1 MTVDVCPLLLLQTEV
16 CWMAD
21 MKLLLISCFLAEVK
35 LLLCFSLS
43 ENIER
48 KKHFALLSFS
58 GHFLSA
64 IKWMFKATWRNFC
77 TLKISQSRRWHSD
90 LWQAEQLQCD
100 MFTSTHNIVMM
111 SQVLLEY
118 SIRLTNRDLGF
129 VLTAVWKLVNLFFVF
144 PKTIKHSDFVMC
156 RHVCWQK
163 VCISTSNRKK
173 HPQGF
178 FSALYSC

>member
-21 MKLLLISCFLAEVK
+21 MKLLLISYFLAEVK

-64 IKWMFKATWRNFC
+64 IKWMFKATWRKFC

-118 SIRLTNRDLGF
+118 SIRLTNSQRPGICINSSLETCESVFCFSKDNQTF
-129 VLTAVWKLVNLFFVF
+129 WFCHVSPRVLAE
-144 PKTIKHSDFVMC
+144 S
-156 RHVCWQK
+156 
-163 VCISTSNRKK
+163 
-173 HPQGF
+173 
-178 FSALYSC
+178 LYFHL